1 MRFSEEVKGLQDML
15 GQLIPSGGGD
25 PIPLLKPR
33 LLIGRR
39 ETCDI
44 SLQFPNISSH
54 HCELEL
60 VNGYWRVRDLNS
72 RNGIKVNGSRIDS
85 SWVLPGDTLAV
96 AKHVYEIQY
105 EPGTQAPP
113 PEALDMFSMS
123 LLEKAGLTRRDED
136 YHTRQERQNQQRV
149 EELLPEDEV
158 PDWFSDDS
166 SSSPRR

>member
-1 MRFSEEVKGLQDML
+1 ML
-15 GQLIPSGGGD
+15 GQLVPIGGGD

-44 SLQFPNISSH
+44 SLRFPNVSSH

-85 SWVLPGDTLAV
+85 SWLLPGDTLSV
-96 AKHVYEIQY
+96 AKHVYEVTY
-105 EPGTQAPP
+105 DPGTEAPP
-113 PEALDMFSMS
+113 PEALDVFSMS

-136 YHTRQERQNQQRV
+136 YHARQHQQEQKRV
-149 EELLPEDEV
+149 RELLPEDDLPE
-158 PDWFSDDS
+158 WFTDS
-166 SSSPRR
+166 GKTGK

>member
-1 MRFSEEVKGLQDML
+1 ML
-15 GQLIPSGGGD
+15 GQLVPLGGGD
-25 PIPLLKPR
+25 PIPLLKAR
-33 LLIGRR
+33 LMIGRR

-44 SLQFPNISSH
+44 SLKFPNVSSH

-72 RNGIKVNGSRIDS
+72 RNGIKVNDSRIDT

-96 AKHVYEIQY
+96 AKHIYEMRY

-113 PEALDMFSMS
+113 PEALDVFSMS

-136 YHTRQERQNQQRV
+136 YHARQHQQEQKRV
-149 EELLPEDEV
+149 RELLPEDDL
-158 PDWFSDDS
+158 PDWFLGQGSGN
-166 SSSPRR
+166 RQ

>member
-1 MRFSEEVKGLQDML
+1 ML
-15 GQLIPSGGGD
+15 GQLVPLGGGD
-25 PIPLLKPR
+25 PIPLLKAR
-33 LLIGRR
+33 LMIGRR

-44 SLQFPNISSH
+44 SLKFPNVSSH

-72 RNGIKVNGSRIDS
+72 RNGIKVNDSRIDT

-96 AKHVYEIQY
+96 AKHIYEIQY

-113 PEALDMFSMS
+113 PEAMDVFSMS

-136 YHTRQERQNQQRV
+136 YHARQHQQEQRKV
-149 EELLPEDEV
+149 RELLPEDDL
-158 PDWFSDDS
+158 PDWFLDQGSGN
-166 SSSPRR
+166 RQ